1 MPAREASPFPWSVLL
16 PLLENEDGEK
26 ESLKSPGCL
35 PSLPPSLCC
44 PVAVPEVPLLTP
56 PLGGREGDG
65 RGREIDARGLSEEG
79 DEEEEEEEEEARTTA
94 LFGNTV
100 VSPSWTISISSSRIT
115 SESQTEAENGGEGGG
130 GARSI
135 SLPLPMNTKK

>member
-1 MPAREASPFPWSVLL
+1 MSGKEKDAFPPPPSPLLPPSSFSSSSSPSTFGGGGRGRRGGGEDCVPAREAPVPWSLLL

-56 PLGGREGDG
+56 PLEGREGDG

-79 DEEEEEEEEEARTTA
+79 R
-94 LFGNTV
+94 
-100 VSPSWTISISSSRIT
+100 RR
-115 SESQTEAENGGEGGG
+115 GGG
-130 GARSI
+130 RRRRGEDDG
-135 SLPLPMNTKK
+135 PLWK